1 MAKDPA
7 TLWYWGDWS
16 GGTSTMTRHLKGCYM
31 DLLNAQFNNGHLSLD
46 EIKTVL
52 ASDFGNAWPTLQK
65 KFITDENGLF
75 FNERAEIE
83 KFKRQAF
90 TKSRQDNLKSKSHKQ
105 PHMKKHMDAHMD
117 NENEIINEDN
127 FIMVSDEKVF
137 DPMPILEFYG
147 AQLNGTQKENGNI
160 AWEPMVKGW
169 FLEHIGEDFKDQLHV
184 KNSFKKH
191 YINHLKRGGLNGK
204 TKSFDVMTVKINK

>member
-52 ASDFGNAWPTLQK
+52 ASDFGNSWPTLQK

-75 FNERAEIE
+75 YNVRAEEE
-83 KFKRQAF
+83 KLKRQAF
-90 TKSRQDNLKSKSHKQ
+90 TKSRQDNLKPKAHKAIHIE
-105 PHMKKHMDAHMD
+105 PHMDYHME
-117 NENEIINEDN
+117 NENEIKDLNEDN
-127 FIMVSDEKVF
+127 YIIVSERKVF
-137 DPMPILEFYG
+137 DPMPIIEFYE

-160 AWEPMVKGW
+160 AWRPLVNGW
-169 FLEHIGEDFKDQLHV
+169 FLEHIGEEFKDGLHV

-191 YINHLKRGGLNGK
+191 YIYNLRPNGK
-204 TKSFDVMTVKINK
+204 QKVNLLPLDDL